1 MSASQPYKNSPPQ
14 SGIKHWWMQRL
25 SSIVLVPLA
34 LWFCWSLLML
44 DDLGLTTLMQWMQSP
59 VTAVLLII
67 FLIVTGYHAAV
78 GMQVVVED
86 YIHVVWLK
94 VASLSLISILM
105 TLAIIVGVLAVLN
118 VFFREL
124 PS

>member
-1 MSASQPYKNSPPQ
+1 MSVSQPYKNSPPQ

-44 DDLGLTTLMQWMQSP
+44 DDLGLTTLTQWMQSP

-94 VASLSLISILM
+94 VASLSLIGILM
-105 TLAIIVGVLAVLN
+105 TLAIVVGVVAVLN

-124 PS
+124 PT